1 MGLFNRKQPNII
13 HDYTFGE
20 LRPRTAGA
28 GHSFEGIGQFEMGTG
43 KTVKVPFVIYTND
56 TTPTPAQQD
65 FFQNLKNNFQQYTN
79 SMVPLLEKEL
89 KLWGKDI
96 TIQDFNKEF
105 SVATLVIQ
113 AAEEPPVCWEAIL
126 NTIHDTN
133 HQIII
138 DFSGDEPV
146 DILIDV

>member
-13 HDYTFGE
+13 HDKVFGD
-20 LRPRTAGA
+20 LRPRKGGA
-28 GHSFEGIGQFEMGTG
+28 GHCFEGTSFFGVGGG
-43 KTVKVPFVIYTND
+43 KTVEVPFVIYTNED
-56 TTPTPAQQD
+56 TPSPAQHD
-65 FFQNLKNNFQQYTN
+65 FFQNLQTKFQQYTN
-79 SMVPLLEKEL
+79 SMIPLLEKEL

-96 TIQDFNKEF
+96 IVKDFNKEF
-105 SVATLVIQ
+105 SVATLVIS
-113 AAEEPPVCWEAIL
+113 AAEEPPICWEAIL